1 MSTPYSMNDQ
11 LINRYLRQLYDDDQ
25 TIRIDAINH
34 LGEIGDE
41 ICLKELREQ
50 LKYISRELH
59 ALIIAVG
66 KLKKELG
73 IK

>member
-1 MSTPYSMNDQ
+1 MNDQ

-25 TIRIDAINH
+25 TLRIEAIKR

-50 LKYISRELH
+50 LKFISREH
-59 ALIIAVG
+59 QALIIAVG
-66 KLKKELG
+66 KLKKELN

>member
-1 MSTPYSMNDQ
+1 MNDR

-25 TIRIDAINH
+25 TRRIEAINR

-50 LKYISRELH
+50 LKYINEEHH

-66 KLKKELG
+66 KLKKKLG

>member
-1 MSTPYSMNDQ
+1 MKDRQ
-11 LINRYLRQLYDDDQ
+11 INLYLRQLYDDDQ
-25 TIRIDAINH
+25 EVRISAINR

-41 ICLKELREQ
+41 LCLKELREQ
-50 LKYISRELH
+50 LKYISKEHH

-66 KLKKELG
+66 KLKRTLG